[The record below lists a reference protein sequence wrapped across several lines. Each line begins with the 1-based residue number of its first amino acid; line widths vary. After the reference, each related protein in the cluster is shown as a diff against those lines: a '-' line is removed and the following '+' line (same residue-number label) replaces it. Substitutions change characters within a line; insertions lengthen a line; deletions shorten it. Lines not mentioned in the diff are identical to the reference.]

1 MRNIVMGLLMF
12 FFSMTPLLGN
22 SSYCIKILHD
32 QTPITVN
39 ESKASF
45 AKYTAGEGDVF
56 EVIKESD
63 QFVYIK
69 INQKESGW
77 ISKESVS
84 FLTNHQEE
92 IMAPKLTKITA
103 SSVTEQ
109 QTSTTT
115 IQEAFLY
122 PRRPQNKNLNLDI
135 DGFFESKLSGR
146 DYSPKSVLDPRFET
160 IIRDPIYNKL
170 PKDVLLGPLKFDMR
184 FKVAINGKIDEDT
197 SVNFDIQKETDMPEK
212 YDVQVKYKT
221 HELTF
226 HHLNAEF
233 KNGEFI
239 NVNKQLTGMK
249 YMGSGQ
255 NWEAI
260 FAIGKER
267 SEPKKFETNGSGS
280 DKYRLGNS
288 YILEGSV
295 QVWVN
300 NALLTEG
307 VDYTVNYF
315 DGEIQ
320 FKKYPQRE
328 DYIKIIYEFTNPIE
342 DFLPVLSRKNFLG
355 MQFLWKS
362 KTKQVMKKEVQ
373 EEKETLWAIKKNLPS
388 LLRSD
393 EATANPTANVEV
405 NNQAVAIHEKPLE
418 EMSTQ
423 DIKEDLVTKN
433 VLSPLVFYLNHP
445 YLLLGSEKAM
455 IDETVLDKN
464 KEYFIN
470 YSEGKFKLANPIHQG
485 RLTLSYKYYKIE
497 DISEELIGKDT
508 TGPYFLKRKNI
519 IDATTQIKVNG
530 LEKKEILDYVIDY
543 DLGKL
548 YFNYKIPY
556 PSLISATYKAIV
568 TTLTT
573 EDAKQMPLELGV
585 TYLNEY
591 AKSQKE
597 ELTLSV
603 TSENVTVSDGN
614 LITLSQNPLIN
625 TADIKLQV
633 ADQLL
638 PSTDYEILSAY
649 KGILK
654 LKNNASGQPA
664 KISYK
669 YRKSFTTTFIFQ
681 GITSKAGAAY
691 LNGENGFVI
700 RDLPMKYKGLKYILI
715 QDGTV
720 SKKLENPLDRN
731 VNYSVDY
738 SEDGQS
744 IKIQFLKKGDNNNPD
759 AMLDFYPNDSHRLT
773 LFYDYSP
780 PESMDPGDVNQTVLG
795 FTVSKSLSKKWAVKT
810 EIVGTNHNY
819 SKQQVDFIAPNMVG
833 KSDPNAEYSLGKNN
847 IVENSELIFLD
858 KRLLTKDKDYI
869 INYVVGMLKFRNIN
883 PGPEN
888 VIEAQFKYF
897 DSGSKTFVGEN
908 KAYKFATKFST
919 EYKTDHVQWVNSYK
933 YIDKNF
939 LAISPIQ
946 DKKGS
951 YSYNTALDWAV
962 TKNNKLNFSYRRSN
976 LMIGYSD
983 DNQDRYQVEDDFKT
997 SLNWRFFDYLDT
1009 QSNFRYNLVLDDPNN
1024 TKGEILRNTDILNY
1038 GYGVSAGFG
1047 PEWIRQNFS
1056 QSFSESIQDY
1066 IDNKQPSFS
1075 KSNAFEYGSVMKFSK
1090 LPLIKN
1096 LSLSPKYYF
1105 SKNTLEQKISPTESY
1120 TLRNKYTLEGG
1131 TSPFEGLKIDGNY
1144 SFESIANKASV
1155 VSTENMN
1162 TIANKGYSVVF
1173 IPYTWLNS
1181 GFRYNLSESESP
1193 ISGQKG
1199 LIKQYDVLDIQ
1210 RFSFYGALTQAGVSH
1225 YNPILKPF
1233 DQSYISLS
1241 LRNDN
1246 SQENNG
1252 LVFSNGKTQS
1262 YYYFN
1267 FEPFQGIKLNKFS
1280 FEKNNAENF
1289 NGIQTSTSSENRS
1302 IRAYEKKSFLINVTP
1317 RQRILNLFAYSLELT
1332 DILENRT
1339 SKAISKYVTTNII
1352 QEDMP
1357 AYTRLQRIDFKP
1369 NPFIL
1374 TGKKNRNLGSLS
1386 LYAQENFQDLNNKK
1400 TTDYLSPAQVVV
1412 TTDISIDSQLS
1423 KTYVYG
1429 GVLSPFNLFSISEK
1443 ITSTDIFLV
1452 RNIALVKGLTVKEA
1466 KNFDYLLSYSPFSF
1480 LNLEGF
1486 LIDDRQ
1492 TQFTSPSLD
1501 ATVTALKDK
1510 AKTRTYSK
1518 DFLDTYKNTY
1528 NTKRGAKAT
1537 LTPFSFLSLIGS
1549 LSEADIEEQY
1559 DTVSLLSNTVFKQ
1572 KNLVSGLQIRPFKNA
1587 QINFDYQYVITKQDN
1602 KEEQTGYATKVL
1614 ATYSP
1619 IQKENFKVSFS
1630 YTRDEN
1636 WGRNFNAI
1644 SNTLSEQGNGNSL
1657 QTVIVDRNDCVEVGS
1672 LVIQIKLPINNPVVE
1687 SFMIEGEGYLKKIND
1702 RMDHSK
1708 ADAQKQSYE
1717 ISGLFIKG
1725 TLFF

>member
-1 MRNIVMGLLMF
+1 MRRLLMGALML
-12 FFSMTPLLGN
+12 FFSMTPLLGDPL
-22 SSYCIKILHD
+22 YCIKIIHD
-32 QTPITVN
+32 QTPITAN
-39 ESKASF
+39 ESKDSF
-45 AKYTAGEGDVF
+45 AKYTAGEGDIF
-56 EVIKESD
+56 EVIKESEK
-63 QFVYIK
+63 FVYIK
-69 INQKESGW
+69 INQEAFGW
-77 ISKESVS
+77 ISKEGVS
-84 FLTNHQEE
+84 FLTLSQED
-92 IMAPKLTKITA
+92 ISAPKLIKITA
-103 SSVTEQ
+103 SSSTDQ

-122 PRRPQNKNLNLDI
+122 PRKPQNKNLNLDI
-135 DGFFESKLSGR
+135 NGFFESKLSGR
-146 DYSPKSVLDPRFET
+146 DYSPKSVLDPRFDT
-160 IIRDPIYNKL
+160 IVRDPIYNKL

-239 NVNKQLTGMK
+239 NINKQLTGMK

-295 QVWVN
+295 QVWFN

-328 DYIKIIYEFTNPIE
+328 DYIKVIYEFTNPIE

-362 KTKQVMKKEVQ
+362 KAKQVMKKEVQ
-373 EEKETLWAIKKNLPS
+373 DETETLWSIKKNIPS
-388 LLRSD
+388 LLRN
-393 EATANPTANVEV
+393 EGVTVNPTANIDISPQGLNDNGGEG
-405 NNQAVAIHEKPLE
+405 P
-418 EMSTQ
+418 TQ
-423 DIKEDLVTKN
+423 NMKEDTSTKN
-433 VLSPLVFYLNHP
+433 VLSPSVFYLNHP
-445 YLLLGSEKAM
+445 YLLLGSEKALM
-455 IDETVLDKN
+455 DDTALDKN
-464 KEYFIN
+464 KDYFIS
-470 YSEGKFKLANPIHQG
+470 YSEGKFKLANPINQG
-485 RLTLSYKYYKIE
+485 TLTLSYKYYKIE
-497 DISEELIGKDT
+497 EVSEELIGKDT

-519 IDATTQIKVNG
+519 IDATTKIRVNG
-530 LEKKEILDYVIDY
+530 QEKKEILDYVIDY

-597 ELTLSV
+597 ELMLSV
-603 TSENVTVSDGN
+603 TSENITVSDGN

-625 TADIKLQV
+625 TLDIKLQI
-633 ADQLL
+633 ADQII

-649 KGILK
+649 KGIIK
-654 LKNNASGQPA
+654 LKNPAAGQVA

-681 GITSKAGAAY
+681 GISSKAGAAY
-691 LNGENGFVI
+691 LSGENGFVI

-744 IKIQFLKKGDNNNPD
+744 VKIQFLKKGDNNNPD
-759 AMLDFYPNDSHRLT
+759 AILDFYPNESHRLT

-780 PESMDPGDVNQTVLG
+780 PDSIDPGDVNDTVVGLTIG
-795 FTVSKSLSKKWAVKT
+795 KSLSKKWTLKT
-810 EIVGTNHNY
+810 DIVGTRHNY
-819 SKQQVDFIAPNMVG
+819 SKQQVDFVAPNMVG
-833 KSDPNAEYSLGKNN
+833 KSDPNAEYPLGKSN

-858 KRLLTKDKDYI
+858 KRLLTKDKDYV

-897 DSGSKTFVGEN
+897 DQSSKTFVGEN
-908 KAYKFATKFST
+908 KEYKFATKLST
-919 EYKTDHVQWVNSYK
+919 EYKSDHVQWINSYK

-939 LAISPIQ
+939 FAISPIQ

-951 YSYNTALDWAV
+951 YSYNTALDW
-962 TKNNKLNFSYRRSN
+962 TITQNNKLNFSYKRSN

-983 DNQDRYQVEDDFKT
+983 DNKDRYQVEDDFKT
-997 SLNWRFFDYLDT
+997 NLNWKFFNYFDT
-1009 QSNFRYNLVLDDPNN
+1009 QSNFRYNLILDDPNN
-1024 TKGEILRNTDILNY
+1024 TQGEMLRNTDILNY
-1038 GYGVSAGFG
+1038 GYGFSAGFG
-1047 PEWIRQNFS
+1047 PDWLRQNLS

-1075 KSNAFEYGSVMKFSK
+1075 KSNAFEYGSVMTFSK
-1090 LPLIKN
+1090 LPVIKN
-1096 LSLSPKYYF
+1096 LSVNPKYYF
-1105 SKNTLEQKISPTESY
+1105 SKNTLEQKVSPTESY
-1120 TLRNKYTLEGG
+1120 TLRNKYTVEGG

-1144 SFESIANKASV
+1144 SFESINNKASI
-1155 VSTENMN
+1155 VSTENIN
-1162 TIANKGYSVVF
+1162 TIANKGYAIVF
-1173 IPYTWLNS
+1173 TPYTWLNS

-1199 LIKQYDVLDIQ
+1199 LIKQYDVWDIQ

-1225 YNPILKPF
+1225 YNPFLKPF
-1233 DQSYISLS
+1233 DQSYMSFS

-1252 LVFSNGKTQS
+1252 LVLSNGKTQS

-1280 FEKNNAENF
+1280 FEKNNAQNF

-1302 IRAYEKKSFLINVTP
+1302 VRAYEKKSFLINVAP
-1317 RQRILNLFAYSLELT
+1317 KQAILNLFAYSLELT
-1332 DILENRT
+1332 DIMENRT
-1339 SKAISKYVTTNII
+1339 SKAIANDVTTNVT

-1369 NPFIL
+1369 NPFVL
-1374 TGKKNRNLGSLS
+1374 KGKKNINFGSFS

-1400 TTDYLSPAQVVV
+1400 TTDYITPAQVVV

-1423 KTYVYG
+1423 KTYIYG
-1429 GVLSPFNLFSISEK
+1429 GTISPFNLLSISQK
-1443 ITSTDIFLV
+1443 TTSTDILLV
-1452 RNIALVKGLTVKEA
+1452 RNVALVKGLTIKEA
-1466 KNFDYLLSYSPFSF
+1466 KNFDYLLTYSPFSF
-1480 LNLEGF
+1480 LSLEGSWVN
-1486 LIDDRQ
+1486 DRQ

-1501 ATVTALKDK
+1501 VSLQALKDS

-1518 DFLDTYKNTY
+1518 NFLDTYKNTY

-1537 LTPFSFLSLIGS
+1537 LTPFSFMSLIGS
-1549 LSEADIEEQY
+1549 LSESDIEEQY
-1559 DTVSLLSNTVFKQ
+1559 DTVSALSNTLFKQ
-1572 KNLVSGLQIRPFKNA
+1572 RNLVSGLQIRPFENA
-1587 QINFDYQYVITKQDN
+1587 QVNFDYQYAITKQDN
-1602 KEEQTGYATKVL
+1602 KEEQTGYATRVL

-1636 WGRNFNAI
+1636 WGRNFNTI
-1644 SNTLSEQGNGNSL
+1644 SNTLSEQGNGNSV

-1672 LVIQIKLPINNPVVE
+1672 LVVQIKLPINNPVVE

-1702 RMDHSK
+1702 RMDNSK
-1708 ADAQKQSYE
+1708 PDAQKQSYE